1 MQTSNY
7 CVALP
12 NLPRKKGFLKKFIL
26 FYGFLQGYGLPHPL
40 LDVAGNEK
48 NLKLDSL

>member
-1 MQTSNY
+1 MQISNY

-12 NLPRKKGFLKKFIL
+12 NLPEKGIFLFIL
-26 FYGFLQGYGLPHPL
+26 FDGFLQGYGLPHPL